1 MLKEYVSIDL
11 EMSGLNPKEDRIIE
25 IGAVKIINSEVADTL
40 SVLVNPH
47 RKLSEEIQ
55 KLTGLTDEMLA
66 AGAEDYEAVRRLLE
80 FAEGRPFV
88 GHHIISDVSF
98 IKSCGINHGFTCNNK
113 VVDTLG
119 IARKLLPPQ
128 QKKNLGALC
137 EYAKINEETKHRA
150 VSDAMATHRLL
161 QWMMHQPEVQAEWF
175 EPRELDY
182 KVKKQGPITK
192 AQIRQLTELLEYHQL
207 EMDIQIGSL
216 TKNEASRKIDK
227 IIFNYGR
234 IPKA

>member
-25 IGAVKIINSEVADTL
+25 IGAVKIINSEVADML

-98 IKSCGINHGFTCNNK
+98 I
-113 VVDTLG
+113 
-119 IARKLLPPQ
+119 
-128 QKKNLGALC
+128 
-137 EYAKINEETKHRA
+137 
-150 VSDAMATHRLL
+150 
-161 QWMMHQPEVQAEWF
+161 
-175 EPRELDY
+175 
-182 KVKKQGPITK
+182 
-192 AQIRQLTELLEYHQL
+192 
-207 EMDIQIGSL
+207 
-216 TKNEASRKIDK
+216 
-227 IIFNYGR
+227 
-234 IPKA
+234 